1 MLHMNKVMIEK
12 IVALRQMGL
21 KPLEIAKQLNLLDVQ
36 QVRNICHS
44 ERVTDKY
51 QDMSKDYTSW
61 ENKAEQDASIY
72 WKKSGEEMPKDKL
85 TRILVPLLGWD
96 DAIILVKSYGIFNGH
111 PHLKR
116 LLGVVG

>member
-1 MLHMNKVMIEK
+1 MNKMIKEK
-12 IVALRQMGL
+12 IVALRQTGL
-21 KPLEIAKQLNLLDVQ
+21 KPLEIAKQLNISDVQ
-36 QVRNICHS
+36 YVRNICHS

-51 QDMSKDYTSW
+51 QDTAKDYTIW
-61 ENKAEQDASIY
+61 ENKVEQDASVY

-96 DAIILVKSYGIFNGH
+96 DATILVKSYGIFNGH

-116 LLGVVG
+116 LLGVMG